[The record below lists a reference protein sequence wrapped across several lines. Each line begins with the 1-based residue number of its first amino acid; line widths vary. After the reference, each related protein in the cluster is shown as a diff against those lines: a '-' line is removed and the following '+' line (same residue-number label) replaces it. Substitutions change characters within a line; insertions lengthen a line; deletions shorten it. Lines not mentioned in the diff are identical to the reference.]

1 MRLPRTNYRT
11 FYGEGRGQK
20 EGLAHSGD
28 TSAYAGAP
36 TGVAGFFAG
45 FWGDAAQ
52 WFRKACLK
60 RRSTGV
66 VARAF
71 LWGQEARCALS
82 FETCDGWPQ

>member
-1 MRLPRTNYRT
+1 MRFDFRRPAGLRAALGHKYHRT
-11 FYGEGRGQK
+11 FTEGKGAK
-20 EGLAHSGD
+20 KGAHSGD

-66 VARAF
+66 FPRAF
-71 LWGQEARCALS
+71 L
-82 FETCDGWPQ
+82 